1 MAKNTHL
8 THIEDRII
16 TDGINGGR
24 EAIEMLKF
32 MGEFLDG
39 KSRNRPLVTEKW
51 DGAPA
56 VICGTNPENGQ
67 FFVGTKS
74 VFATTAPKICYT
86 DDDIQSFYGAS
97 GLAEKLKM
105 ALRLLNGK
113 VKGVLQGDLMFTNDK
128 KQESIEGKQFVTFRP
143 NTLTYAA
150 KTATPLGKAIMKAEL
165 GIVFH
170 TKYTGT
176 KISNMT
182 ASFDVGPAD
191 FVPGDPRVWIQKAT
205 YQDIS
210 GAANMSQVERTKYDA
225 AVRRAEG
232 SVKAAGKILN
242 LIQSGK
248 KALAIDTELLKFF
261 NNYVKAGQNIPSV
274 DTAYQEFMFHIGKE
288 VDKMVQ
294 KRVTTQSQE
303 KLAAKFLG
311 IIDFME
317 ENEKQFKL
325 MIAAYMNIQYCK
337 NILVRQL
344 QKVQALRVFANMGD
358 KYVAT
363 VPEGYV
369 AVEGDR
375 AVKLIDR
382 LEFSR
387 LNFTIP
393 KEWGKAPP
401 K

>member
-16 TDGINGGR
+16 TDGVSGGR
-24 EAIEMLKF
+24 EAIDMLKF
-32 MGEFLDG
+32 MGDFLDG
-39 KSRNRPLVTEKW
+39 KSRPKPLVTEKW

-74 VFATTAPKICYT
+74 VFAKTAPKLCYSRE
-86 DDDIQSFYGAS
+86 DIQRFYGS
-97 GLAEKLKM
+97 GALAQKLNDSLTYLK
-105 ALRLLNGK
+105 GK
-113 VKGVLQGDLMFTNDK
+113 VRGILQGDLMFTNDK

-150 KTATPLGKAIMKAEL
+150 RIDSPIGKQIQQAKL

-176 KISNMT
+176 TMQNMSAAFNVT
-182 ASFDVGPAD
+182 TAD
-191 FVPGDPRVWIQKAT
+191 FVPGDPNVWMQQAT

-210 GAANMSQVERTKYDA
+210 GAANMTQPERIKYDA

-232 SVKAAGKILN
+232 SIKAAGNILN
-242 LIQSGK
+242 KIQSGK
-248 KALAIDTELLKFF
+248 KTLEIDTELLKFF
-261 NNYVKAGQNIPSV
+261 NNYVKRGQNVPSV
-274 DTAYQEFMFHIGKE
+274 DRAYGDFMRHMGQE

-303 KLAAKFLG
+303 KQAAKFLG
-311 IIDFME
+311 AIDFME
-317 ENEKQFKL
+317 KNEKQFKL

-363 VPEGYV
+363 TPEGYV
-369 AVEGDR
+369 AVEGQR

-382 LEFSR
+382 LEF
-387 LNFTIP
+387 
-393 KEWGKAPP
+393 
-401 K
+401 

>member
-1 MAKNTHL
+1 
-8 THIEDRII
+8 
-16 TDGINGGR
+16 
-24 EAIEMLKF
+24 
-32 MGEFLDG
+32 
-39 KSRNRPLVTEKW
+39 
-51 DGAPA
+51 
-56 VICGTNPENGQ
+56 
-67 FFVGTKS
+67 
-74 VFATTAPKICYT
+74 
-86 DDDIQSFYGAS
+86 
-97 GLAEKLKM
+97 
-105 ALRLLNGK
+105 
-113 VKGVLQGDLMFTNDK
+113 MFTDDK
-128 KQESIEGKQFVTFRP
+128 KQEMIEGKQFVTFRP

-150 KTATPLGKAIMKAEL
+150 PIDTPLGKQILAAKL

-176 KISNMT
+176 SMSTMT
-182 ASFDVGPAD
+182 AGFNVTKAD
-191 FVPGDPRVWIQKAT
+191 FIPNPQVWMQQAT
-205 YQDIS
+205 YKDIS
-210 GAANMSQVERTKYDA
+210 GAANMSQPERMKYDA

>member
-16 TDGINGGR
+16 TDGQSGGR
-24 EAIEMLKF
+24 EAIAMLKY
-32 MGEFLDG
+32 MGDFLSG
-39 KSRNRPLVTEKW
+39 KPTSKPTVTEKW

-74 VFATTAPKICYT
+74 VFAKTAPKPCYT
-86 DDDIQSFYGAS
+86 DQDIENFYGS
-97 GLAEKLKM
+97 STLAQKLKLCLQL
-105 ALRLLNGK
+105 LRGT
-113 VKGVLQGDLMFTNDK
+113 VQGVLQGDLMFTNDK
-128 KQESIEGKQFVTFRP
+128 RQEMIEGKPFVTFRP

-150 KTATPLGKAIMKAEL
+150 PRDTPLGQQIMKAKL

-170 TKYTGT
+170 TKYSGSTLG
-176 KISNMT
+176 NMS
-182 ASFDVGPAD
+182 ASFGVTKAD
-191 FVPGDPRVWIQKAT
+191 FNPNPMVWMQPAT

-210 GAANMSQVERTKYDA
+210 GAANMTAAERTRYDA

-232 SVKAAGKILN
+232 SIKATKGILDQM
-242 LIQSGK
+242 QSGK

-274 DTAYQEFMFHIGKE
+274 ERAYSDFKNHLDKEFAKVSG
-288 VDKMVQ
+288 Q
-294 KRVTTQSQE
+294 RVTSQAKE
-303 KLAAKFLG
+303 KLAAKKFG
-311 IIDFME
+311 QIDYME
-317 ENEKQFKL
+317 KNEKAFKM

-358 KYVAT
+358 KYVCTA
-363 VPEGYV
+363 PEGYV
-369 AVEGDR
+369 AVDGDR

-382 LEFSR
+382 LEFSK

-393 KEWGKAPP
+393 KQWDK
-401 K
+401 